1 MVPGYTLAMSD
12 EIRNWLADL
21 GRADRP
27 AAEEVGRALIALAA
41 GGDSVGPPLVTS
53 VVPGADRSRTPADRA
68 AEALDLRAEDLLE
81 QARQARQRLAAAAE
95 TGDQDA
101 ELAELVLRAQ
111 RRAEAFRH
119 RRSVLTARYAAAQ
132 AELAV
137 AEAELAGS
145 QAAIQAGQVGSP
157 GPGPADRGGGDRGGG
172 DRGGAAG
179 PVAADLGVAVEAARR
194 NLAGVVDDMEREAG
208 GNGRGRDLLQLR
220 LLQLRPG
227 GAAGGVRIIFAVE
240 PPGTAL
246 VISVVET
253 ADGAGADL
261 APAIDVSVS
270 VLEAARAGSDPD
282 AAAVTVANLRSVL
295 GLLALD

>member
-145 QAAIQAGQVGSP
+145 QAATQAGQVGSP
-157 GPGPADRGGGDRGGG
+157 GPGPADRGGG

-208 GNGRGRDLLQLR
+208 GNGRGRELLQLR